1 MDRTDAKFQIR
12 QPHVEHGF
20 PEAEVIR
27 THPLSRFAWRF
38 SLEFLIRRRVSQGRG
53 GLDGAGLA
61 KWDASMATFGS
72 TDVSS

>member
-1 MDRTDAKFQIR
+1 MKLDAWSIYKI
-12 QPHVEHGF
+12 VYTLSTGF
-20 PEAEVIR
+20 REAEVIR
-27 THPLSRFAWRF
+27 AQSLSRFAWRF
-38 SLEFLIRRRVSQGRG
+38 SVESLVRRRVSQGRG